1 MTEEEKISYM
11 RRCLSLAKKGMG
23 RVSPNPMVG
32 CVIVKDGRII
42 GEGYHR
48 KYGEAH
54 AEVNAIE
61 SVKDKRDLL
70 GSTLFVNLEPCSH
83 YGKTPPCA
91 ERIIKENIAEV
102 VICNVDPNPLV
113 SGRGINMLREAGIQ
127 VECGLLQEEGNE
139 LNARF
144 FTFHSKKR
152 PYVILKWAQTSDG
165 FIDANYSMPIRI
177 SNDVSKACVHK
188 LRAEEDAIL
197 VGKNTALKDDPK
209 LGCRRYHGNSPLRIA
224 IDRNLEIPTYYNFYD
239 SAQPTAIINE
249 LVEDGLRVKM
259 NFNEDLI
266 PQIMEWLYER
276 NIQSIIVEG
285 GKYTLEKFIESQTY
299 DAIQVEVGDTP
310 CHEGVPAPTFPTA
323 GLSCEVEK
331 FSDCTFLHYRKKSN
345 RCLNVFLL

>member
-1 MTEEEKISYM
+1 M
-11 RRCLSLAKKGMG
+11 RRCLSLAKKGIG
-23 RVSPNPMVG
+23 KVSPNPMVG
-32 CVIVKDGRII
+32 CVIVKDGKII

-61 SVKDKRDLL
+61 SVKDKEQLI

-83 YGKTPPCA
+83 HGKTPPCA
-91 ERIIKENIAEV
+91 ERIIKEGIAEV

-127 VECGLLQEEGNE
+127 VQCGLLQNEGND

-144 FTFHSKKR
+144 FTFHNKKR

-209 LGCRRYHGNSPLRIA
+209 LGCRRYHGTAPLRIA
-224 IDRNLEIPTYYNFYD
+224 IDRDLEIPSYYNFYD
-239 SAQPTAIINE
+239 NSQPTVIFNAHKDDAIRVRINFD
-249 LVEDGLRVKM
+249 EDI
-259 NFNEDLI
+259 I
-266 PQIMEWLYER
+266 PQILDSLYER
-276 NIQSIIVEG
+276 NIQSLIVEG
-285 GKYTLEKFIESQTY
+285 GKYTLEQFIESGLY

-310 CHEGVPAPTFPTA
+310 CHEGVSAPTFPTSN
-323 GLSCEVEK
+323 LICEIEK
-331 FSDCTFLHYRKKSN
+331 FSDCTFLHYKKVRSQN
-345 RCLNVFLL
+345 IILI

>member
-1 MTEEEKISYM
+1 MTESDKILYM
-11 RRCLSLAKKGMG
+11 RRCLSLARKGLG

-32 CVIVKDGRII
+32 CVIVKDGNII

-61 SVKDKRDLL
+61 SVKDKERLK
-70 GSTLFVNLEPCSH
+70 GST
-83 YGKTPPCA
+83 
-91 ERIIKENIAEV
+91 
-102 VICNVDPNPLV
+102 NPIV

-165 FIDANYSMPIRI
+165 FIDAHYSMPIRI

-209 LGCRRYHGNSPLRIA
+209 LGCRRYHGSSPLRIA

-249 LVEDGLRVKM
+249 LIEDGIRVKM
-259 NFNEDLI
+259 DFSNDLI
-266 PQIMEWLYER
+266 PQILEWLYEK
-276 NIQSIIVEG
+276 NIQSLIVEG
-285 GKYTLEKFIESQTY
+285 GKYTLEKFIESELY
-299 DAIQVEVGDTP
+299 DAIQVEVGSTP

-331 FSDCTFLHYRKKSN
+331 FSDTIEKSQIDA
-345 RCLNVFLL
+345 

>member
-1 MTEEEKISYM
+1 MTESDKILYM
-11 RRCLSLAKKGMG
+11 RRCLTLARKGLG

-32 CVIVKDGRII
+32 CVIVKDGKII
-42 GEGYHR
+42 GEGYHI

-61 SVKDKRDLL
+61 SVKDKELL
-70 GSTLFVNLEPCSH
+70 KGSTLFVNLEPCSH

-91 ERIIKENIAEV
+91 ERIIKEGISEV

-127 VECGLLQEEGNE
+127 VECGLLQNEGNE

-144 FTFHSKKR
+144 FTFHNKKR

-209 LGCRRYHGNSPLRIA
+209 LGCRRYYGISPLRIA

-239 SAQPTAIINE
+239 SAQPTAIINA
-249 LVEDGLRVKM
+249 LAEDGIRVKM
-259 NFNEDLI
+259 DFNEDLI
-266 PQIMEWLYER
+266 PQILDWLYEK
-276 NIQSIIVEG
+276 NIQSLIVEG
-285 GKYTLEKFIESQTY
+285 GKCTLERFLESGLF
-299 DAIQVEVGDTP
+299 DAIQVEIGDMP
-310 CHEGVPAPTFPTA
+310 CHDGVPAPTFSTE
-323 GLSCEVEK
+323 GMTCEVEK
-331 FSDCTFLHYRKKSN
+331 FSGCTFLHYKKSKCQN
-345 RCLNVFLL
+345 IFISL